1 MTLPYRYLFRHERLN
16 VLFRTTE
23 TSFSGKESFVE
34 TVYLL
39 LALGSTISV
48 SSVALLMA

>member
-1 MTLPYRYLFRHERLN
+1 MTLSYRYLFTHERIN
-16 VLFRTTE
+16 VLFRAIE
-23 TSFSGKESFVE
+23 TSFSGKESFVQ

-39 LALGSTISV
+39 LVLGSTISV